1 MHANTQ
7 YPTPMKDVNLKSML
21 TIGKTFNVKF
31 GYSDHTLGIEVPIA
45 AVALGA
51 KCIEKHITLDCN
63 MPGPDH
69 KASLEPNELKL
80 MIQAIRNT
88 EKALGSKIKKPSK
101 SEYPNIKIV
110 RKSLVASREI
120 KKGEIFSDKNLTAKR
135 PGDGLSPFKI
145 TKLLGKKVLKILKR
159 SKNQMKMRKI
169 LFITSSRADYGTLRN
184 VILETQKRNKET
196 YLLVTGSH
204 LSSEFGNTIKEI
216 KKDRIKKIIKKN
228 ILNKKFK
235 DAKIDSYIAES
246 VKITKDVIS
255 KKRPDVVVILGD
267 RYELLGCAI
276 AAMVS
281 RVPIAHIHGGE
292 VTMELLMILLDIR
305 LQSYHTCTFLVM
317 KNINKD

>member
-1 MHANTQ
+1 
-7 YPTPMKDVNLKSML
+7 
-21 TIGKTFNVKF
+21 
-31 GYSDHTLGIEVPIA
+31 
-45 AVALGA
+45 
-51 KCIEKHITLDCN
+51 

-88 EKALGSKIKKPSK
+88 EKALEAKLKKPSK

-120 KKGEIFSDKNLTAKR
+120 KRVKFFQIKILRLKR

-145 TKLLGKKVLKILKR
+145 TKLGKKSLKILKR

-204 LSSEFGNTIKEI
+204 LSSEFGNTIK
-216 KKDRIKKIIKKN
+216 KLKKI
-228 ILNKKFK
+228 
-235 DAKIDSYIAES
+235 
-246 VKITKDVIS
+246 
-255 KKRPDVVVILGD
+255 G
-267 RYELLGCAI
+267 
-276 AAMVS
+276 
-281 RVPIAHIHGGE
+281 
-292 VTMELLMILLDIR
+292 
-305 LQSYHTCTFLVM
+305 
-317 KNINKD
+317 